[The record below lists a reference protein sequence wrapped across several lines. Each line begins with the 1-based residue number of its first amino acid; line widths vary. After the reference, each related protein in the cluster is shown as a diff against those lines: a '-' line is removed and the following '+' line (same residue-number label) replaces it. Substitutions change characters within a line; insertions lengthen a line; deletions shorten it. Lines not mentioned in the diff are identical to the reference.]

1 MLRHP
6 LLDQPYQPTL
16 QSWIACFT
24 GYRMPE
30 ALDAELSRYDPNDP
44 DDREHLILRYCLA
57 RDDVRENFRHRQQRV
72 LALQAAVADAHYDFG
87 QVWEPPEDDYED
99 PQWPSGWPERVIDSR
114 DFFQRLLRAAR
125 ELWHDDLARAQLPS
139 LKQCQEIAE
148 RDRGSRDWLFSVDNP
163 EAWKAQFGLAA
174 TPYELETPG
183 PQFHGERLHL
193 ALSGELPRQLLP
205 ASWNSS
211 PGPSHCRLVLE
222 ILGISELAM
231 SGTRFDGPMR
241 TQLTR
246 LNPGYYVR
254 LEIGFDSVI
263 ECVALS
269 VSIAQVEG
277 AQDEKQ
283 L

>member
-44 DDREHLILRYCLA
+44 DDREQLIRRYCLA

-87 QVWEPPEDDYED
+87 QAWEPPEDDYED
-99 PQWPSGWPERVIDSR
+99 PQWPSGWPGRVIDSR

-183 PQFHGERLHL
+183 PQFYGERLHL

-269 VSIAQVEG
+269 VSIAQVKG
-277 AQDEKQ
+277 TQDEKQ

>member
-16 QSWIACFT
+16 QAWIACFT

-44 DDREHLILRYCLA
+44 DDREQLIRRFCLA
-57 RDDVRENFRHRQQRV
+57 REDLRENFRHRQQRV
-72 LALQAAVADAHYDFG
+72 LALQAAVADTHYDFDK
-87 QVWEPPEDDYED
+87 VWEPPEDDYED
-99 PQWPSGWPERVIDSR
+99 PQWPSRWPERVIDSR

-125 ELWHDDLARAQLPS
+125 ELWHDDLVRADLPS

-148 RDRGSRDWLFSVDNP
+148 RDHGSRDWLFSVDNP
-163 EAWKAQFGLAA
+163 EAWKALFGLAA
-174 TPYELETPG
+174 TPYELDTPG
-183 PQFHGERLHL
+183 PQLHGERLHL

-205 ASWNSS
+205 ASWNSPQG
-211 PGPSHCRLVLE
+211 PGHCRFVLD
-222 ILGISELAM
+222 IQGISELAM

-254 LEIGFDSVI
+254 LKIGFDCVI

-269 VSIAQVEG
+269 VSIADVEG
-277 AQDEKQ
+277 R
-283 L
+283 